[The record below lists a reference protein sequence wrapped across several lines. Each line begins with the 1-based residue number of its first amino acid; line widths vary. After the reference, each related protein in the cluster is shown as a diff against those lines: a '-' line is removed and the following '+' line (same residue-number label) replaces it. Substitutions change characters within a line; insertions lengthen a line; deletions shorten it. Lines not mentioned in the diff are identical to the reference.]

1 MALKLIFFVGL
12 VPILNNLCLYTM
24 RKYTTGL
31 TRNNVPSNPNISQFE
46 YLCALKLQKSHDE
59 ISNLSTFGDKIQH
72 HYT

>member
-1 MALKLIFFVGL
+1 
-12 VPILNNLCLYTM
+12 M